1 MWHSSSVTMQAE
13 KQKGQ
18 RKQQFVSRT
27 IFHPS
32 FKNVSMPDAISF
44 LDTQNE
50 TISWVIRPS
59 NKGTQQLS
67 ITMKVRICST
77 RVHRACLHDTYT
89 DCIACCLSFIDVA
102 YAAVTC
108 YNDMPLE
115 KDSLQNMCFLCSADC
130 PFPGACHCG
139 MSLWHVQQQ

>member
-1 MWHSSSVTMQAE
+1 MQAE

-67 ITMKVRICST
+67 ITMKVRICLT
-77 RVHRACLHDTYT
+77 RVQRACLQDTHT
-89 DCIACCLSFIDVA
+89 LSLACLSIIVVA
-102 YAAVTC
+102 RATMTC

-115 KDSLQNMCFLCSADC
+115 NTCSIEC
-130 PFPGACHCG
+130 PFSKVCHRG
-139 MSLWHVQQQ
+139 MSL

>member
-1 MWHSSSVTMQAE
+1 MVARSGNIPTVYPQVRDYDNRSFISEVVKLHMDMWHSSSVTMQAE

-77 RVHRACLHDTYT
+77 RVHRARLHDTYIV
-89 DCIACCLSFIDVA
+89 CIACLSVLHCCCIR
-102 YAAVTC
+102 C
-108 YNDMPLE
+108 SHM
-115 KDSLQNMCFLCSADC
+115 LQ
-130 PFPGACHCG
+130 
-139 MSLWHVQQQ
+139 